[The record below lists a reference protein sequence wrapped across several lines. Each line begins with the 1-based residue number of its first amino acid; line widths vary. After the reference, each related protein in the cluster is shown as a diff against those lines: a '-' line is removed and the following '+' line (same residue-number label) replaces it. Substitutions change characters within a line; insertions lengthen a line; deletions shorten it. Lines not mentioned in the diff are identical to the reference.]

1 MSDDKLPISDHLI
14 ELRKRITRSVLAMV
28 ITTAVAFVFHE
39 QLLEFLMRP
48 AQGFS
53 QVPNNKPIYTEL
65 TEFIGVAFK
74 VSMLAG
80 FVLAFPYV
88 LYQIVMFIAP
98 GLKPNERRY
107 LYILLPGSM
116 LAFAAG
122 AAFGYRVLFPPVVN
136 FLLTFGADVA
146 TPYIRIGN
154 YTSLMLTL
162 LFWMGIVFEMPVLAY
177 FLSKIGVLTPQF
189 LSKRRR
195 YGLVLAFVLGAII
208 TPTFDPINQ
217 TLVAVPILVMYEL
230 SIWLAKFGARGRTA
244 PASELNLDA
253 DG

>member
-1 MSDDKLPISDHLI
+1 MSDDKIPITDHLV
-14 ELRKRITRSVLAMV
+14 ELRKRITRSVLAVV
-28 ITTAVAFVFHE
+28 ITTVVAFVFHE
-39 QLLEFLMRP
+39 QLLEFLMTP
-48 AQGFS
+48 AQGFT
-53 QVPNNKPIYTEL
+53 QIPNNKPIYTEL
-65 TEFIGVAFK
+65 TEFIGIAFK
-74 VSMLAG
+74 VSLLAG

-107 LYILLPGSM
+107 LYILLPGSV

-122 AAFGYRVLFPPVVN
+122 AAFGYRVLFPPAVA

-154 YTSLMLTL
+154 YTNLMLTL

-177 FLSKIGVLTPQF
+177 FLSKIGVVTPQF
-189 LSKRRR
+189 LAKQRRWA
-195 YGLVLAFVLGAII
+195 LVLAFVLGAMI

-230 SIWLAKFGARGRTA
+230 GIWLAKFAARGRTST
-244 PASELNLDA
+244 ASELNLDA